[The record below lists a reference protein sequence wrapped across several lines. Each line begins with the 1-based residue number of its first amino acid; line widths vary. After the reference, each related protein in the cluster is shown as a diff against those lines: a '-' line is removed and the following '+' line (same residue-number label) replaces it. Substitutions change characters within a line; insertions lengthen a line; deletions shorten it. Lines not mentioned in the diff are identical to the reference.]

1 MKNKMLTTLSRLI
14 KYGGQI
20 FWRQRLLS
28 VATMV
33 VILLAL
39 LLFEGLIISGVV
51 ASTAINSIQDKIDIS
66 IYFKS
71 NASEDEMLRV
81 KSSLERMTEVSAVE
95 YVSRDKALEMFRQ
108 RHKSDETISRAV
120 ESLKENP
127 LSASLNIKAKDP
139 SKYSVI
145 ANYLNN
151 NVQGELV
158 ENITYNQNQVVIDR
172 LASVIQVS
180 RQAGLL
186 AALFLTIVAILVA
199 FNTILLGIYSNRDEI
214 SIMRL
219 VGASNIYV
227 RGPFVIMGVIYGVI
241 TAIISVLLAMPVI
254 WFASPYVQLFIP
266 AMDLREYFTTHFFL
280 IFLYQLLF
288 GIGIGVISSFIAIRR
303 YLKV

>member
-1 MKNKMLTTLSRLI
+1 MLTTLSRLI
-14 KYGGQI
+14 KYGVQI

-71 NASEDEMLRV
+71 NASEDEMLQV
-81 KSSLERMTEVSAVE
+81 KSSLERMIEVSAVE
-95 YVSRDKALEMFRQ
+95 YVSRDKALEMFRE

-151 NVQGELV
+151 NVPGELV

-227 RGPFVIMGVIYGVI
+227 RGPFVVMGVIYGVI
-241 TAIISVLLAMPVI
+241 TAIISVVLAMPVI
-254 WFASPYVQLFIP
+254 WFASPYVKLFIP
-266 AMDLREYFTTHFFL
+266 AMDLREYFAAHFFL
-280 IFLYQLLF
+280 IFSYQLLF

>member
-1 MKNKMLTTLSRLI
+1 MLTTLSRLI
-14 KYGGQI
+14 KYGVQT

-39 LLFEGLIISGVV
+39 LVFEGMIISGVV

-71 NASEDEMLRV
+71 NASEDEMLQV
-81 KSSLERMTEVSAVE
+81 KSSLERMAEVSAVE

-151 NVQGELV
+151 NVQSELV

-227 RGPFVIMGVIYGVI
+227 RGPFVVMGVIYGVI
-241 TAIISVLLAMPVI
+241 TAIISVVLAMPVI
-254 WFASPYVQLFIP
+254 WFASPYVKLFIP
-266 AMDLREYFTTHFFL
+266 AMDLREYFAAHFFL
-280 IFLYQLLF
+280 IFSYQLLF

-303 YLKV
+303 YLKI

>member
-1 MKNKMLTTLSRLI
+1 MLTTLSRLI
-14 KYGGQI
+14 KYGTQI

-28 VATMV
+28 IATMV

-39 LLFEGLIISGVV
+39 LVFEGLIISGVV

-81 KSSLERMTEVSAVE
+81 KSSLEKMVEVSAVE

-108 RHKSDETISRAV
+108 RHKGDETISRAV
-120 ESLKENP
+120 EALKENP

-151 NVQGELV
+151 NVPAPLV

-172 LASVIQVS
+172 LASIIQVS

-227 RGPFVIMGVIYGVI
+227 RGPFVVMGVIYGVI
-241 TAIISVLLAMPVI
+241 TAVISIVLAIPVI
-254 WFASPYVQLFIP
+254 WFASPYVKLFIP
-266 AMDLREYFTTHFFL
+266 AMDLREYFAVHFFL
-280 IFLYQLLF
+280 LFSYQLLF
-288 GIGIGVISSFIAIRR
+288 GVGIGVISSFIAIRR
-303 YLKV
+303 YLKI

>member
-1 MKNKMLTTLSRLI
+1 MLTTLSRLI
-14 KYGGQI
+14 KYGTQI

-28 VATMV
+28 IATMV

-39 LLFEGLIISGVV
+39 LVFEGLIISGVV

-81 KSSLERMTEVSAVE
+81 KGSLERMIEVSAVE

-108 RHKSDETISRAV
+108 RHRGDETISRAV
-120 ESLKENP
+120 EALKENP

-151 NVQGELV
+151 NVPAPLV

-172 LASVIQVS
+172 LASIIQVS

-227 RGPFVIMGVIYGVI
+227 RGPFVVMGVIYGVI
-241 TAIISVLLAMPVI
+241 TAVISIVLAIPVI
-254 WFASPYVQLFIP
+254 WFASPYVKLFIP
-266 AMDLREYFTTHFFL
+266 AMDLREYFAVHFFL
-280 IFLYQLLF
+280 LFSYQLLF
-288 GIGIGVISSFIAIRR
+288 GVGIGVISSFIAIRR
-303 YLKV
+303 YLKI

>member
-1 MKNKMLTTLSRLI
+1 MLTTLSRLI
-14 KYGGQI
+14 KYGTQI

-28 VATMV
+28 IATMV

-39 LLFEGLIISGVV
+39 LVFQGLIISGVI
-51 ASTAINSIQDKIDIS
+51 ANTAINSIQDKIDIS

-81 KSSLERMTEVSAVE
+81 KSNLEQMVEVSAVE
-95 YVSRDKALEMFRQ
+95 YVSRDKALEAFRQ

-120 ESLKENP
+120 EALKDNP

-151 NVQGELV
+151 NVSGELV

-172 LASVIQVS
+172 LASIIQVS
-180 RQAGLL
+180 RQVGLL

-227 RGPFVIMGVIYGVI
+227 RGPFVVMGIIYGVI
-241 TAIISVLLAMPVI
+241 TAIISIALAAPVI
-254 WFASPYVQLFIP
+254 WFASPYVKLFIP
-266 AMDLREYFTTHFFL
+266 AMDLREYFTSHFFL
-280 IFLYQLLF
+280 LFSYQLLF
-288 GIGIGVISSFIAIRR
+288 GVGIGIISSFIAIRR
-303 YLKV
+303 YLKI

>member
-1 MKNKMLTTLSRLI
+1 MLTTLSRLI

-151 NVQGELV
+151 NVQSELV

-266 AMDLREYFTTHFFL
+266 AMDLREYFTAHFFL

>member
-1 MKNKMLTTLSRLI
+1 MLATFSRLI
-14 KYGGQI
+14 KYGTQT

-28 VATMV
+28 IATMV

-39 LLFEGLIISGVV
+39 LVFEGLIISGVI
-51 ASTAINSIQDKIDIS
+51 ANTAINSIQDKIDIS

-71 NASEDEMLRV
+71 DASENEMLRI
-81 KSSLERMTEVSAVE
+81 KSSLEQMAEVSSVE
-95 YVSRDKALEMFRQ
+95 YISRDAALEMFRE
-108 RHKSDETISRAV
+108 RHKDDETISRAV
-120 ESLKENP
+120 EELDENP
-127 LSASLNIKAKDP
+127 LSASLNIKATDP
-139 SKYSVI
+139 SKYSII

-151 NVQGELV
+151 NIPGELV

-172 LASVIQVS
+172 LASIIEVS

-219 VGASNIYV
+219 VGASNVYV
-227 RGPFVIMGVIYGVI
+227 RGPFVVMGVIYGVI
-241 TAIISVLLAMPVI
+241 TALISLALAAPIV
-254 WFASPYVQLFIP
+254 WFASPYVKLFIP
-266 AMDLREYFTTHFFL
+266 AMDLREYFTSHFFL
-280 IFLYQLLF
+280 LFFYQLLF

>member
-1 MKNKMLTTLSRLI
+1 MLTTLSRLI
-14 KYGGQI
+14 KYGAQI

-28 VATMV
+28 IATMV

-39 LLFEGLIISGVV
+39 LVFQGLIISGVI
-51 ASTAINSIQDKIDIS
+51 ANTAINSIQDKIDIS

-81 KSSLERMTEVSAVE
+81 KSSLEQMVEVSAVE
-95 YVSRDKALEMFRQ
+95 YVSRDEALETFRQ

-120 ESLKENP
+120 EALKDNP

-139 SKYSVI
+139 GKYSVI

-151 NVQGELV
+151 NVPGELV

-172 LASVIQVS
+172 LASIIQVS
-180 RQAGLL
+180 RQVGLL

-227 RGPFVIMGVIYGVI
+227 RGPFVVMGIIYGVI
-241 TAIISVLLAMPVI
+241 TAIISIALASPVI
-254 WFASPYVQLFIP
+254 WFASPYVKLFIP
-266 AMDLREYFTTHFFL
+266 AMDLREYFTSHFFL
-280 IFLYQLLF
+280 LFSYQLLF

-303 YLKV
+303 YLKI

>member
-1 MKNKMLTTLSRLI
+1 
-14 KYGGQI
+14 
-20 FWRQRLLS
+20 
-28 VATMV
+28 MV

-39 LLFEGLIISGVV
+39 LIFEGLIISGVV
-51 ASTAINSIQDKIDIS
+51 ASTAISSIRDKIDIS

-81 KSSLERMTEVSAVE
+81 KSSLEKMAEVSAVE
-95 YVSRDKALEMFRQ
+95 YVSRDKALEMFKQ
-108 RHKSDETISRAV
+108 RHRSDETINRAV
-120 ESLKENP
+120 EALKENP

-151 NVQGELV
+151 NVPAPLV

-172 LASVIQVS
+172 LASIIQVS
-180 RQAGLL
+180 RQVGLL
-186 AALFLTIVAILVA
+186 AALFLTAVAILVA

-219 VGASNIYV
+219 VGASNMYV
-227 RGPFVIMGVIYGVI
+227 RGPFVVMGIIYGVI
-241 TAIISVLLAMPVI
+241 TAVISIVLVIPII
-254 WFASPYVQLFIP
+254 WFASPYVKLFIP
-266 AMDLREYFTTHFFL
+266 AMNLREYFAAHFFL
-280 IFLYQLLF
+280 LFSYQLLF

-303 YLKV
+303 YLKI

>member
-1 MKNKMLTTLSRLI
+1 MLTTLSRLI
-14 KYGGQI
+14 KYGIQI

-28 VATMV
+28 IATMV

-39 LLFEGLIISGVV
+39 LVFEGLIISGVI
-51 ASTAINSIQDKIDIS
+51 ANTAINSIQDKIDIS

-81 KSSLERMTEVSAVE
+81 KSSLERMGEVSAVE
-95 YVSRDKALEMFRQ
+95 YVSRDKALETFRQ
-108 RHKSDETISRAV
+108 RHKGDETISRAV
-120 ESLKENP
+120 EALKENP

-139 SKYSVI
+139 SRYSVI
-145 ANYLNN
+145 ANYLNG
-151 NVQGELV
+151 NVPGELV

-180 RQAGLL
+180 RQAGLF

-227 RGPFVIMGVIYGVI
+227 RGPFVVMGVIYGVI
-241 TAIISVLLAMPVI
+241 TAIISIALAMPVI
-254 WFASPYVQLFIP
+254 WFASPYVKLFIP
-266 AMDLREYFTTHFFL
+266 AMDLREYFTAHFFL
-280 IFLYQLLF
+280 LFSYQLLF

-303 YLKV
+303 YLKI

>member
-1 MKNKMLTTLSRLI
+1 MLSI
-14 KYGGQI
+14 
-20 FWRQRLLS
+20 
-28 VATMV
+28 ATMV

-39 LLFEGLIISGVV
+39 LVFQGLIISGVI
-51 ASTAINSIQDKIDIS
+51 ANTAINSIQDKIDIS

-81 KSSLERMTEVSAVE
+81 KSNLEQMVEVSAVE
-95 YVSRDKALEMFRQ
+95 YVSRDKALEAFRQ

-120 ESLKENP
+120 EALKDNP

-151 NVQGELV
+151 NVSGELV

-172 LASVIQVS
+172 LASIIQVS
-180 RQAGLL
+180 RQVGLL

-227 RGPFVIMGVIYGVI
+227 RGPFVVMGIIYGVI
-241 TAIISVLLAMPVI
+241 TAIISIALAAPVI
-254 WFASPYVQLFIP
+254 WFASPYVKLFIP
-266 AMDLREYFTTHFFL
+266 AMDLREYFTSHFFL
-280 IFLYQLLF
+280 LFSYQLLF
-288 GIGIGVISSFIAIRR
+288 GVGIGIISSFIAIRR
-303 YLKV
+303 YLKI